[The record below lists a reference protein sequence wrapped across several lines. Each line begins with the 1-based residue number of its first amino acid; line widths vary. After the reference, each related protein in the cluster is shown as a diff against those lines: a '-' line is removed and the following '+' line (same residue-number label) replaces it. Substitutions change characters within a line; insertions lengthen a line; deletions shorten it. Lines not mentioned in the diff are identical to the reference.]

1 MGGVVLWRWPGG
13 WLYRQYSYSH
23 PHTIFNL
30 PKNFYGIFF
39 VTYSVNKTHCAMKT
53 QKINLFNVGFSGF
66 SATEADLRDGT
77 VGHVNYALSQIDLGT
92 GADTDYNA
100 RGRVLF
106 NVYTAIGSTGYGP
119 GNTLNIG
126 EKYIIDSFSEGDDFT
141 NVGAAENAQGVVFTA
156 TGDTPAVWNGSTLI
170 QNAASSIAEI
180 FAKLGEQ
187 KNYKWIM
194 LGDEFLSFNK
204 GFEVIGGPAEF
215 TEFTT
220 QFDYVVTDEQTV
232 LDNVEYFYGRLV
244 LALFDVK
251 VYDSTFQNLTFEGYF
266 ADEREGSAYLVLQDP
281 SVDFRNYTVWSSP
294 LVGVYRSLNTGDIK
308 YPIGSTG
315 RATAISDAAY
325 LSEFVDSE
333 DGKIYIPIFE
343 AKLGLRFDFEIRLY
357 DYVAPTPAIDVD
369 EPAEEAKAKDLT

>member
-1 MGGVVLWRWPGG
+1 
-13 WLYRQYSYSH
+13 
-23 PHTIFNL
+23 
-30 PKNFYGIFF
+30 
-39 VTYSVNKTHCAMKT
+39 MKT
-53 QKINLFNVGFSGF
+53 QKINLFNVDFPGF

-92 GADTDYNA
+92 GADTELNA

-106 NVYTAIGSTGYGP
+106 NVYTAIGTNGYGP

-126 EKYIIDSFSEGDDFT
+126 EKYIIDSFAEGDDFT
-141 NVGAAENAQGVVFTA
+141 NVGAAENAKGVVFTA

-170 QNAASSIAEI
+170 QNAATSIAEI

-194 LGDEFLSFNK
+194 LGDELLSFNK
-204 GFEVIGGPAEF
+204 GFEFIGGPAEF
-215 TEFTT
+215 TQPTT

-244 LALFDVK
+244 LVLLDVK
-251 VYDSTFQNLTFEGYF
+251 VYDSTFPNLTFEGYF
-266 ADEREGSAYLVLQDP
+266 AEKGAYLVLQDS

-357 DYVAPTPAIDVD
+357 DYVAPAPVVDVD
-369 EPAEEAKAKDLT
+369 IEALEAEVKRLYEILKEAENAEVVNEEFVEAYRKQIDELKKLIESYKGSAQEAEAKEAAKL

>member
-1 MGGVVLWRWPGG
+1 
-13 WLYRQYSYSH
+13 
-23 PHTIFNL
+23 
-30 PKNFYGIFF
+30 
-39 VTYSVNKTHCAMKT
+39 MKT
-53 QKINLFNVGFSGF
+53 QKINLFNVDFPGF

-92 GADTDYNA
+92 GADTELNA

-106 NVYTAIGSTGYGP
+106 NVYTAIGPNVYGP
-119 GNTLNIG
+119 GKTLSIG
-126 EKYIIDSFSEGDDFT
+126 QKYIIDSFAEGDDFT
-141 NVGAAENAQGVVFTA
+141 NVGASENAQGVVFTA
-156 TGDTPAVWNGSTLI
+156 TGDTPAVWNGSKLI
-170 QNAASSIAEI
+170 QNAATSIAEI

-187 KNYKWIM
+187 KNYKWVMI
-194 LGDEFLSFNK
+194 DDNAKESKLSLNK
-204 GFEVIGGPAEF
+204 GFEYIGGPAVF
-215 TEFTT
+215 TQPTT
-220 QFDYVVTDEQTV
+220 LFDYVVTDEQTV

-244 LALFDVK
+244 LVLLDVK
-251 VYDSTFQNLTFEGYF
+251 VYDSTFPNLTFESYF
-266 ADEREGSAYLVLQDP
+266 GDESAYLVLQDS

-357 DYVAPTPAIDVD
+357 DYVAPAPVVDVD
-369 EPAEEAKAKDLT
+369 LEALNAELKRLTELLKEAENVEVRDEMLILAYKQQYDDIKKLIENY